1 MIERLVATLF
11 PPSADDGIDWRAD
24 AIALWQLQRSVAP
37 GLRTRALLDLQI
49 VGHAVHERGRQ
60 RWSQL
65 GGSPGIFTRAL
76 VAAGR
81 FVESAAGLSGP
92 VDDPQE
98 EALAVVAL
106 GHIGV
111 PDRRARSDVRRYLRR
126 VRAAVAPVRHVSIA
140 GILAAAAFIVGLA
153 AALGATSVIL
163 AIVVGVGQIDRPYYL
178 TDGRPVAEVRRAA
191 LALDHDQSS
200 PLATLVPVAVAAVAA
215 FGLVAGRAER
225 NHWRRSG
232 AHRTYRDL
240 TPDGAHRLEI
250 ALLTTM
256 AIAVASLTAL
266 LAYGGDAIV
275 LVFTVIVPGT
285 LLLIAAARTVFPKT
299 FDWTL
304 RHVSRIDAAACA
316 RPLIE
321 RDIALEVAAEGESY
335 GRGSFSARRPA
346 SNAAAS
352 LWAATTLRSM
362 GISPDARRAALQR
375 RIRRKTAE
383 AASVS
388 LTRHDLVRYA
398 GGGFGFT
405 FAIWLLVRCMAWRI
419 YEIDFAPFRTAVGL
433 DAITLTTG
441 ALLAA
446 ALSWIHRRHLAVV

>member
-11 PPSADDGIDWRAD
+11 PPSAEDGIDWRAD
-24 AIALWQLQRSVAP
+24 ALALWQLQRSEAP
-37 GLRTRALLDLQI
+37 SPKARALLDLQI
-49 VGHAVHERGRQ
+49 IGHALHERARQ
-60 RWSQL
+60 RWSRL
-65 GGSPGIFTRAL
+65 GKSPGLLTRAFM
-76 VAAGR
+76 ATGR
-81 FVESAAGLSGP
+81 FIESAAGLGGP
-92 VDDPQE
+92 VDDPRE
-98 EALAVVAL
+98 ESLALVAL
-106 GHIGV
+106 GHVGV
-111 PDRRARSDVRRYLRR
+111 PDGQALSDVRRYLRR
-126 VRAAVAPVRHVSIA
+126 VRAAVAPVRHVSVA
-140 GILAAAAFIVGLA
+140 GILAAAAFTLGLA
-153 AALGATSVIL
+153 AALGAISVIL

-178 TDGRPVAEVRRAA
+178 TDGRPVAEVRKAA
-191 LALDHDQSS
+191 QALDHDQSS
-200 PLATLVPVAVAAVAA
+200 PLATMVPVAVAVATA

-232 AHRTYRDL
+232 AHRTYCDL

-250 ALLTTM
+250 ALLTAM

-266 LAYGGDAIV
+266 LAYGGDAII
-275 LVFTVIVPGT
+275 LVFTVIVPGA

-304 RHVSRIDAAACA
+304 RHVSRIDAAAYA

-346 SNAAAS
+346 RDAAAS

-375 RIRRKTAE
+375 RIQRKTAE
-383 AASVS
+383 AADVG
-388 LTRHDLVRYA
+388 LTRYDLVRYA

-405 FAIWLLVRCMAWRI
+405 FAIWLLVRCIAWRI

-433 DAITLTTG
+433 DAITLTSG
-441 ALLAA
+441 AVFAA
-446 ALSWIHRRHLAVV
+446 ALSWIHRRHLAVA

>member
-11 PPSADDGIDWRAD
+11 PPSAEDGIDWRAD
-24 AIALWQLQRSVAP
+24 ALALWQLQRSEASS
-37 GLRTRALLDLQI
+37 LKARALLDLQI
-49 VGHAVHERGRQ
+49 IGHALHERARQ
-60 RWSQL
+60 RWSRL
-65 GGSPGIFTRAL
+65 GKSPGLLTRAFM
-76 VAAGR
+76 ATGR
-81 FVESAAGLSGP
+81 FIESAAGLGGP
-92 VDDPQE
+92 VDDPRE
-98 EALAVVAL
+98 ESLALVAL
-106 GHIGV
+106 GHVGV
-111 PDRRARSDVRRYLRR
+111 PDGQARSDVRRYLRR
-126 VRAAVAPVRHVSIA
+126 VRAAVAPVRHVSVA
-140 GILAAAAFIVGLA
+140 GILAAAAFTLGLA
-153 AALGATSVIL
+153 AALGAISVIL

-178 TDGRPVAEVRRAA
+178 TDGRPVAEVRKAA
-191 LALDHDQSS
+191 QALDHDQSS
-200 PLATLVPVAVAAVAA
+200 PLATMVPVAVAVATA

-250 ALLTTM
+250 ALLTAM

-266 LAYGGDAIV
+266 LAYGGDAII
-275 LVFTVIVPGT
+275 LVFTVIVPGA

-304 RHVSRIDAAACA
+304 RHVSRIDAAAYA

-346 SNAAAS
+346 RDAAAS
-352 LWAATTLRSM
+352 LWAATTLQSM
-362 GISPDARRAALQR
+362 GISPDTRRAALQR
-375 RIRRKTAE
+375 RIQRKTAE
-383 AASVS
+383 AADVG
-388 LTRHDLVRYA
+388 LTRYDLVRYA

-405 FAIWLLVRCMAWRI
+405 FAIWLLVRCIAWRI

-433 DAITLTTG
+433 DAITLTSG
-441 ALLAA
+441 AVFAA
-446 ALSWIHRRHLAVV
+446 ALSWIHRRHLAVA